1 MERTRLEL
9 LPGVFLTLVRQ
20 RESKT
25 ACFRAALLRQLSR
38 EEAAMNA
45 LLPETLLQGTQRHAG
60 AALLSEAL
68 SGLANARVAPLV
80 RQLGEVQAVGFSAQ
94 FDNDPAAFSALMQTL
109 SAILLAPDTR
119 FGQLKKEA
127 VAAALARR
135 EAAVEAAARDPFR
148 GLVEHMCCYED
159 YAVPVWGEDPE
170 AGPNY
175 YQKLSK
181 HYRAVLAQAPLELYY
196 AGAVPPREAAAV
208 IADCF
213 AAMPRGELDLDL
225 GTDIRMNAVES
236 EPREENHAG
245 PQGCRSVAVGWRL
258 GDEMEEPEPPVF
270 EALACLVG
278 YLSRGLEAEVR
289 LDVHKGLLM
298 VRCDTDDAMAPA
310 AAETLRTVMAT
321 IRDAEV
327 SPAAL
332 AEARKERVDALRA
345 LEGDAGA
352 LEAFWLEQD
361 LLGLELAPDEYAAFI
376 QETTMQDVV
385 RAAAAVEC
393 DAILFE

>member
-20 RESKT
+20 REAET

-60 AALLSEAL
+60 AELLAEAL
-68 SGLANARVAPLV
+68 SGLGGCRAAPLV
-80 RQLGEVQAVGFSAQ
+80 RRLGEVQAVGFSAQ
-94 FDNDPAAFSALMQTL
+94 FENDPAVFPALMQTL
-109 SAILLAPDTR
+109 SAVLLQPDTR

-127 VAAALARR
+127 VTAALSHRAAAA
-135 EAAVEAAARDPFR
+135 EAEERDPFR
-148 GLVEHMCCYED
+148 GLIEHMCCYED

-196 AGAVPPREAAAV
+196 AGAVPPKEAAAV

-213 AAMPRGELDLDL
+213 AAMPRGEPDFDL

-245 PQGCRSVAVGWRL
+245 AQGCCSAAVGWRL
-258 GDEMEEPEPPVF
+258 GEEMEEPDPPVL

-278 YLSRGLEAEVR
+278 YLSRGLETEVR

-298 VRCDTDDAMAPA
+298 ARCDTDDAAAPA
-310 AAETLRTVMAT
+310 AVQALRTVMDT
-321 IRDAEV
+321 IRAAEF

-332 AEARKERVDALRA
+332 SEAIKGRVGALRA
-345 LEGDAGA
+345 LEGDAAG

-385 RAAAAVEC
+385 RAAAAAEC